1 MLTESLTPEVLQQQY
16 YDALNT
22 AAKNG
27 GLIVVPEGS
36 QPIVGTN

>member
-1 MLTESLTPEVLQQQY
+1 MTFIVFGSVAIIAGLGL
-16 YDALNT
+16 A